1 MKDIKPIIAKN
12 ISELR
17 AAAGL
22 TQMELAEK
30 LNYSDKA
37 VSKWERAE
45 SIPDITV
52 LTNIADLFGV
62 PLDYLVRKN
71 HGDIVPTMPNHE
83 EEKEKLKSKKDEHR
97 MKRNHGF
104 ITGMCIILVWLVAM
118 TLFMILDLA
127 IADRLTLLVFAYAVP
142 VSMIVW
148 LVFNS
153 IWFNR
158 RLNFLII
165 SLLMWSVLGCVH
177 LTLLPFGFNVWM
189 MFILGVPGEI
199 IILLWSMIKRKGDED
214 EDDDEESESMINI
227 DSKK

>member
-1 MKDIKPIIAKN
+1 MEDIKSIIAKN

-17 AAAGL
+17 ASAGL

-62 PLDYLVRKN
+62 PLDYLVRKE
-71 HGDIVPTMPNHE
+71 HGEMVPAP
-83 EEKEKLKSKKDEHR
+83 KKDEVKEKQITEKNEKR
-97 MKRNHGF
+97 KKRNHGF
-104 ITGMCIILVWLVAM
+104 ITGMCVILVWLLAM
-118 TLFMILDLA
+118 TIYMILDLT
-127 IADRLTLLVFAYAVP
+127 IADRMTLLVFAYAVP

-158 RLNFLII
+158 RLNFLIV
-165 SLLMWSVLGCVH
+165 SLLMWSILGCVH

-189 MFILGVPGEI
+189 MFILGVPGQI
-199 IILLWSMIKRKGDED
+199 IIFLWSMIKSKSDE
-214 EDDDEESESMINI
+214 EDEESVINI
-227 DSKK
+227 DSANE